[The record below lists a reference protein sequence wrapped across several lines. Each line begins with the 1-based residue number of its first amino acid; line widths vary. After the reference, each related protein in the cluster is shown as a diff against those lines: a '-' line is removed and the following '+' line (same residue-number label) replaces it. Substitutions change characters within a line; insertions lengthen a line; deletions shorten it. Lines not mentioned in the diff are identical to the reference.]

1 MQDGTRSARPFFLL
15 LLLALCLAGAT
26 ASAQNVWETFSYQQ
40 WTKGDVKKML
50 TASPWAKS
58 VKYTI
63 PLNVMPGAGELITTA
78 ESPVILLRS
87 ALPIRQ
93 ALVRERQLAAKY
105 DKMSE
110 AERAAF
116 DLKTKELLGCPA
128 CDKNYVIMIKF
139 PSSTLGNQSFIM
151 ERKKYIYL
159 TNEKGERR
167 ELIHFV
173 PQSATGIE
181 SLFFFPRFNDKNEPL
196 LTPDNKKLTFRFDLA
211 VFDGKPFPFE
221 KIDFEVA
228 PLVKDGKV
236 VF

>member
-1 MQDGTRSARPFFLL
+1 MQDFKRIPRIFFWLPV
-15 LLLALCLAGAT
+15 LCLAGAT
-26 ASAQNVWETFSYQQ
+26 VFAQNVWETTSFQK

-63 PLNVMPGAGELITTA
+63 PLNVLPGAGELVTTA
-78 ESPVILLRS
+78 ESPAIVLRS

-93 ALVRERQLAAKY
+93 ALVRERQLEAKY

-110 AERAAF
+110 TERAAF

-128 CDKNYVIMIKF
+128 CDRNYVILIKF
-139 PSSTLGNQSFIM
+139 PSSTLSSQSYIM

-173 PQSATGIE
+173 PQSAKGVE

-196 LTPDNKKLTFRFDLA
+196 LTPENKKLTFRFDLA
-211 VFDGKPFPFE
+211 VNDGKPFPFE
-221 KIDFEVA
+221 KIDFEVSS
-228 PLVKDGKV
+228 LVKDGKV
-236 VF
+236 IF